1 MQQANIVLPLFF
13 KGISEIILAQTNV
26 DWFGSLSAPTDS
38 GLEDFGNVRNFGKDE
53 TLFFTILSRSSF
65 PKFCL
70 LLACLLACLPA
81 CLLVGWLVGWLA
93 GWLAGWMAGSCR
105 GSVLG
110 RDMPTMDIH
119 GEDISTID
127 RDVGGER
134 FTQNCFSKAFSTQWS
149 GF

>member
-1 MQQANIVLPLFF
+1 MEKN
-13 KGISEIILAQTNV
+13 
-26 DWFGSLSAPTDS
+26 
-38 GLEDFGNVRNFGKDE
+38 DFGKPSWENSILEKPVFEK
-53 TLFFTILSRSSF
+53 TILEK
-65 PKFCL
+65 PM
-70 LLACLLACLPA
+70 
-81 CLLVGWLVGWLA
+81 VGWFAGWLA
-93 GWLAGWMAGSCR
+93 GWLAGSCR

-134 FTQNCFSKAFSTQWS
+134 FTQNGFSKAFSTQWS